1 MKKTVLLIFACLALA
16 NCGTIPHYE
25 ERLVASKKE
34 VFQNYTLDE
43 IWDGMFATIAEMDY
57 LVTNTDK
64 EAGHIYAE
72 GEEPYWSRGGRGAL
86 SFLVRLVDTK
96 IVITCQAKGTY
107 MAFDPN
113 EEISRFFAILHQ
125 KLER

>member
-1 MKKTVLLIFACLALA
+1 MAKSVGIILLLLLSLIY
-16 NCGTIPHYE
+16 CGTIPHYE

-34 VFQNYTLDE
+34 IFQGYSLDE
-43 IWDGMFATIAEMDY
+43 IWDGIFATIAEMDY

-86 SFLVRLVDTK
+86 SFLVRPTDTQ
-96 IVITCQAKGTY
+96 IIITCQAKGTY
-107 MAFDPN
+107 MAFDPQK
-113 EEISRFFAILHQ
+113 EISRFFRIFRN
-125 KLER
+125 KLR